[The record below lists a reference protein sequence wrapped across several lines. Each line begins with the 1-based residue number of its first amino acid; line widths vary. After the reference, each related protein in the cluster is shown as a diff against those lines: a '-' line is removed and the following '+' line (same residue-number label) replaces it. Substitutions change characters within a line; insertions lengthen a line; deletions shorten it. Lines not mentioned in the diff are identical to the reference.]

1 MVDNRILKLKY
12 YYKRKKNCQ
21 ISLMLNNLFG
31 FFHFLER
38 KTNNSV
44 NMTIEKIQYNDL
56 NDGKKLP
63 HAYER
68 VFVVDFFIQKVYEK
82 SLIFIHSKYRPLVY
96 EVHI

>member
-21 ISLMLNNLFG
+21 ISLMFILFICF

-68 VFVVDFFIQKVYEK
+68 VFVVDFFIQ
-82 SLIFIHSKYRPLVY
+82 
-96 EVHI
+96 

>member
-12 YYKRKKNCQ
+12 YNKRKKNCQ

-31 FFHFLER
+31 FFFHFLER

-68 VFVVDFFIQKVYEK
+68 VFVVDFFIQ
-82 SLIFIHSKYRPLVY
+82 
-96 EVHI
+96 

>member
-38 KTNNSV
+38 KRNNSV

-56 NDGKKLP
+56 NDGKKNTTCIR
-63 HAYER
+63 E
-68 VFVVDFFIQKVYEK
+68 
-82 SLIFIHSKYRPLVY
+82 SLCCRFLHTISV
-96 EVHI
+96 

>member
-21 ISLMLNNLFG
+21 ISLMLNNLFV

-44 NMTIEKIQYNDL
+44 NMTIKKIQYNDL
-56 NDGKKLP
+56 KKLP

-68 VFVVDFFIQKVYEK
+68 VFVVDFIIQ
-82 SLIFIHSKYRPLVY
+82 
-96 EVHI
+96 

>member
-1 MVDNRILKLKY
+1 MVDNRILKLKF

-21 ISLMLNNLFG
+21 ISLMLNNLFVF

-56 NDGKKLP
+56 NDGKKIP

-68 VFVVDFFIQKVYEK
+68 VFVVDFFIQ
-82 SLIFIHSKYRPLVY
+82 
-96 EVHI
+96 

>member
-44 NMTIEKIQYNDL
+44 NMTIEKIQYNDF
-56 NDGKKLP
+56 K
-63 HAYER
+63 
-68 VFVVDFFIQKVYEK
+68 
-82 SLIFIHSKYRPLVY
+82 
-96 EVHI
+96 

>member
-56 NDGKKLP
+56 NDVKKLP

-68 VFVVDFFIQKVYEK
+68 VFVVDFILQ
-82 SLIFIHSKYRPLVY
+82 
-96 EVHI
+96 